1 MFRKATKVAARQHIT
16 RCAHRTL
23 RSNLFDKETVFDK
36 ELEEE
41 FGWMIT
47 YSPFDPCS
55 YRPIP
60 LPVRNSMVI
69 QMPTALL
76 GFKTS
81 ETENGVEAVKETKK
95 GEAIFKPWPYSLPSF
110 LQPKDGTTFSLVN
123 GSSTTHTKHT
133 GVLQAILYGVPDPE
147 RFSYKRELV
156 APGSL
161 LHKILY
167 GIKEMDDGE
176 GIVPVSSVTVAKIED
191 EAMGED
197 KAGRETK
204 IIVVKNVGVKVEV
217 EHVMEKNSDMRHG
230 MIAK

>member
-1 MFRKATKVAARQHIT
+1 MT
-16 RCAHRTL
+16 
-23 RSNLFDKETVFDK
+23 
-36 ELEEE
+36 
-41 FGWMIT
+41 T

-55 YRPIP
+55 FRPIL
-60 LPVRNSMVI
+60 LPVQTSVVI
-69 QMPTALL
+69 HMPTALL

-81 ETENGVEAVKETKK
+81 ETENGVKAVKETKK
-95 GEAIFKPWPYSLPSF
+95 VEAIFKPWPYFLPSF
-110 LQPKDGTTFSLVN
+110 LQPKDGTTFALVD

-176 GIVPVSSVTVAKIED
+176 GVVPVSSVTVAKVED

-197 KAGRETK
+197 NAGRKAK
-204 IIVVKNVGVKVEV
+204 ITVVKNVDVKVEV
-217 EHVMEKNSDMRHG
+217 GACDGEEQ
-230 MIAK
+230 

>member
-1 MFRKATKVAARQHIT
+1 M
-16 RCAHRTL
+16 
-23 RSNLFDKETVFDK
+23 
-36 ELEEE
+36 
-41 FGWMIT
+41 
-47 YSPFDPCS
+47 
-55 YRPIP
+55 
-60 LPVRNSMVI
+60 
-69 QMPTALL
+69 
-76 GFKTS
+76 
-81 ETENGVEAVKETKK
+81 
-95 GEAIFKPWPYSLPSF
+95 
-110 LQPKDGTTFSLVN
+110 
-123 GSSTTHTKHT
+123 
-133 GVLQAILYGVPDPE
+133 
-147 RFSYKRELV
+147 

-197 KAGRETK
+197 KAGKETK